1 MWRLPRAGTRARRPR
16 EAPARPRGPHRAAR
30 GPHRHA
36 IEPAS
41 GPLRGR
47 RARPGTTREASQG
60 PPTTSARRPES
71 RDRAPS
77 PHSIQHRPSQPFT
90 GPLGTPSRPES
101 AQSRKKDRPP
111 PSFSETT
118 RPSEGKPPLQNGTR
132 SYAPA
137 KKTHN
142 TRETPNHAKGT
153 VGMMFNNEL
162 AHSVFM
168 TCADGYR

>member
-1 MWRLPRAGTRARRPR
+1 MLPRVWRQCVWRLPRADTRGAEPPERRPKAHQR
-16 EAPARPRGPHRAAR
+16 RRRDARSPA
-30 GPHRHA
+30 
-36 IEPAS
+36 
-41 GPLRGR
+41 
-47 RARPGTTREASQG
+47 T
-60 PPTTSARRPES
+60 
-71 RDRAPS
+71 PS